1 MLTIDDIRAR
11 ERRLGELS
19 RGLMKER
26 AIIREANDPFL
37 YLERLA
43 YLHALG
49 DALAGGETARVT
61 LAKAL
66 VRINSEK
73 PADAA

>member
-1 MLTIDDIRAR
+1 VWQTQPCRPAT
-11 ERRLGELS
+11 
-19 RGLMKER
+19 KER
-26 AIIREANDPFL
+26 VIIHEANNPLL
-37 YLERLA
+37 YLERLD

-49 DALAGGETARVT
+49 DVLAGVETARVT

-66 VRINSEK
+66 VRIDSEK

>member
-1 MLTIDDIRAR
+1 MLTIHDIRAR

-26 AIIREANDPFL
+26 VIIREAEDPFL

-49 DALAGGETARVT
+49 DALAGVETARVV

-66 VRINSEK
+66 ARIDSEK
-73 PADAA
+73 AVDAA